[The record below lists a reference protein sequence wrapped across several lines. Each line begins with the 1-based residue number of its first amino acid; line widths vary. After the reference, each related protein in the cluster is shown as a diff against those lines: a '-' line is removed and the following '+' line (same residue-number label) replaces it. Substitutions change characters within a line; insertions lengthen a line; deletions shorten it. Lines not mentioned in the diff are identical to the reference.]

1 MFNVL
6 FTKCECTFSGSR
18 FHRAG
23 FLESDVVF
31 LEEVVTSPDLG
42 DLHAPVNTLATLQL
56 PAHAKAERHAWPKS
70 ADR

>member
-1 MFNVL
+1 M
-6 FTKCECTFSGSR
+6 
-18 FHRAG
+18 
-23 FLESDVVF
+23 VF

-42 DLHAPVNTLATLQL
+42 GQHAPVNTLATLQL